1 MSKFTDFS
9 LLGAI
14 ENHVEYLLDAKVL
27 EFVRSK
33 HYKGKKLHKAEKL
46 TLFSSNGRSFHR
58 QTSKIGQYTI
68 VQANAFS
75 FQRFYAG
82 RKVNG

>member
-1 MSKFTDFS
+1 MTILVSLVFCELQFSLEKNYRVFMEIDRNFTFFQ

-33 HYKGKKLHKAEKL
+33 HFKG
-46 TLFSSNGRSFHR
+46 
-58 QTSKIGQYTI
+58 
-68 VQANAFS
+68 
-75 FQRFYAG
+75 
-82 RKVNG
+82 